1 MQVPGEEKSMLG
13 KNEHGFTRKGG
24 LCIPAK
30 CKADLGLQLSFSNEP

>member
-24 LCIPAK
+24 LLHFHKI
-30 CKADLGLQLSFSNEP
+30 KADLGLQLSFSNEQ

>member
-24 LCIPAK
+24 LLHSHK
-30 CKADLGLQLSFSNEP
+30 MQS